1 METLSTSCRIRIYK
15 KDKETLHKLG
25 YEISAFGRHAIHKE
39 LEARHNKIIINR
51 SCYPLQN
58 QNQQANPADSP
69 DRASSDPMFAP
80 KPPEELYK
88 LALAKQKEK
97 NPILD

>member
-58 QNQQANPADSP
+58 QNQQANPANSP
-69 DRASSDPMFAP
+69 DRAVSDAMFALKVP
-80 KPPEELYK
+80 TETIKQ
-88 LALAKQKEK
+88 ALKK
-97 NPILD
+97 DSY